1 MCLRKSKRLDF
12 LRHTFACHTLQ
23 AAEKRN
29 VDLYAALPILST
41 YLGHASIQATSQYL
55 RMTAEVYPDIMDAV
69 NALCSYVIPEVE
81 A

>member
-1 MCLRKSKRLDF
+1 MDF